1 MKVKFD
7 SENKGVNYSGIFSSE
22 KTVWYP
28 ASGQLFGYV
37 GEEGHYWS
45 VTPHIYESGFTYYY
59 TPHEKLAFILLFYS
73 DSSDFSYPRVTTAD
87 ARDNGNSVRCQKE

>member
-1 MKVKFD
+1 MEPKFD
-7 SENKGVNYSGIFSSE
+7 SENKGVNCSGIFSSE

-28 ASGQLFGYV
+28 ASGQFFGYV

-45 VTPHIYESGFTYYY
+45 VTPHIYESGFTYYTAY
-59 TPHEKLAFILLFYS
+59 EKLAFILLFYYG
-73 DSSDFSYPRVTTAD
+73 SSDLSYLRVSTAD